1 METVVI
7 LLYSWENRK
16 EMNMDGVPCAC
27 LSYLPCHLIY
37 IIKHNKYFNILLI
50 QFPSCFFFLSCDVF
64 VWFCHQGTT
73 VLIES

>member
-7 LLYSWENRK
+7 LLYSWENRE

-50 QFPSCFFFLSCDVF
+50 QFPGFFFFFLVMSLSGF
-64 VWFCHQGTT
+64 VIKVQLFK
-73 VLIES
+73 